1 MRGRLTLIQQVM
13 LITLVVLGLLIGWA
27 WLDLRSRA
35 ELDVL
40 LDEQAAI
47 VMRKDELAALN
58 LEIHRAR
65 LEENSLVA
73 SRRQDAFKRFR
84 TRISEAEGRARVLRD
99 TSGDASLRGHLE
111 LMLAALASYGQA
123 VDSID
128 RVQQRLGLG
137 FSATKG
143 PRPQIAAL
151 EAALAKDFQRASLP
165 ELALYFANLRVLER
179 DFTTSLDM
187 RISSRLLAGA
197 DELLGRLPEDLP
209 ADVRQRLSSYR
220 DRVDRLTRSVVEL
233 ELVVNHASLEFAQI
247 APYVAAVDSHLDS
260 EAVISALALREH
272 RQATNLRAA
281 GLFGL
286 AFALSL
292 AFLMWQLR
300 GAGRFARRVHELATT
315 MKEVADGNFGR
326 AGGLPATRDEIGAL
340 AASFRRMVSKIHEQ
354 IGALEAAREDAELA
368 NRSKSTFLATMSHE
382 LRTPLN
388 AIIGYAE
395 LITEEFEAD
404 EEVQIRD
411 IERIHLSARHLLGL
425 INDVLDISKIEAG
438 EVVIESYRFPITEV
452 VLEACAAIEPLLT
465 RGGNQLVIE
474 IDSELGEATTDKLK
488 IRQILINLLGNA
500 AKFTE
505 KGTIALG
512 ARLVPAGQ
520 VEFWVRD
527 SGIGISPEQQE
538 RLFEPFVQAENS
550 TARRFGGT
558 GLGLTICRHFAEL
571 LGGSIS
577 IESEVGKGSVFI
589 VRVPVEARVLPRYRL
604 PGGRADR
611 APGR

>member
-1 MRGRLTLIQQVM
+1 MRDRLTLIQQVL
-13 LITLVVLGLLIGWA
+13 LIALVVLGLLIGWA

-35 ELDVL
+35 ELDLL

-47 VMRKDELAALN
+47 VTCKDDLAAIN

-65 LEENSLVA
+65 LEENYLVA
-73 SRRQDAFKRFR
+73 TRRHRAFKRFR
-84 TRISEAEGRARVLRD
+84 ARIRDADGRGRMLW
-99 TSGDASLRGHLE
+99 DASDDAALREHLE
-111 LMLAALASYGQA
+111 LMLAALASYEQA
-123 VDSID
+123 VGSID

-137 FSATKG
+137 FAATEG
-143 PRPQIAAL
+143 ERPQIDAL
-151 EAALAKDFQRASLP
+151 EAVISIDL
-165 ELALYFANLRVLER
+165 ELASSPGLALQFANLRVLER

-187 RISSRLLAGA
+187 RISSRLLEGT
-197 DELLGRLPEDLP
+197 DELMSRLPVGFSEE
-209 ADVRQRLSSYR
+209 VRLRLKSYR

-233 ELVVNHASLEFAQI
+233 ELAVNNATLEFAQI
-247 APYVAAVDSHLDS
+247 APYIAAVDAHLDS
-260 EAVISALALREH
+260 DGAVSAIALREH

-315 MKEVADGNFGR
+315 MKEVADGNFGQ

-340 AASFRRMVSKIHEQ
+340 AGSFRRMVSQIHEQ

-404 EEVQIRD
+404 DDVLLRD
-411 IERIHLSARHLLGL
+411 IGRIRLSARHLLGL
-425 INDVLDISKIEAG
+425 INDILDISKIEAG
-438 EVVIESYRFPITEV
+438 EVLVESYRFPITEV
-452 VLEACAAIEPLLT
+452 ILEACAAIEPLLT
-465 RGGNQLVIE
+465 RGGNHLVIE

-512 ARLVPAGQ
+512 ARLVGAGQ

-527 SGIGISPEQQE
+527 SGIGISLEQQE
-538 RLFEPFVQAENS
+538 NLFEPFVQAENS

-558 GLGLTICRHFAEL
+558 GLGLTICRHFTEL
-571 LGGSIS
+571 LGGTIG
-577 IESEVGKGSVFI
+577 IESEVGRGSVFT
-589 VRVPVEARVLPRYRL
+589 VRMPVEAPVRSIPAASGHKLRRQS
-604 PGGRADR
+604 A
-611 APGR
+611 